1 MWLGASAMVGAFAR
15 VNYFIYPSL
24 YSEWV
29 YTGDALRLGWQVLL
43 FIGAAREIQLY
54 QRGYA
59 QSRVLEE
66 RRRIARDLHDG
77 LAQELAFMVTTTR
90 KMVDARYGDRELIQ
104 LASAAERALD
114 ESRRGIASL
123 TQRNSQPF
131 DAALVQTVEE
141 VGGRLGAQ
149 VVVTADA
156 APRLTQERQEQL
168 LRIVREAVTNAV
180 RHGSA
185 NVVRV
190 EFSNGRGLALANRGR
205 RRRVRPGGGPPQR
218 LRPHRHARASCR
230 ARRSVVRRVDVGGNA
245 DRGGPAVTKMRV
257 LVADDHPPT
266 RAGVRLALERGGFE
280 VCSEAADA
288 ATAVALARRDRPD
301 VCLLDINM
309 PGNGIHA
316 AEAISQELP
325 ETAVVMLTV
334 SRTDSDLFDALRA
347 GASGYL
353 LKDIDPARLPL
364 ALHGVLEGEAALPRH
379 LVALLIE
386 EFRERKRRRRIPLRG
401 RRSAELT
408 DREWEVLELMR
419 NGASTEEIASRLFIS
434 PVTVRDSRLRD
445 PAQAARA
452 HARSGD
458 RAARALSKFSGS

>member
-1 MWLGASAMVGAFAR
+1 MRLRPRSVTLLAALVAATLTDLVIMVPGLHYAYRSVPLHAMLETTATIIALLTTVLLWGRLRERQRLDDLLLFVALALLTTTNLLFAAIPAAIWTDPHPFSIWTTVCGGAVSAALLAAAALAPPIRLRNYEMAARIAITLMALALVAIGTVIGAFVDRLPVGLDPAQNPTIAGLFTGNDLIVSAEIVIAVLFLVAAIGFTRRAERSGDEFLLWLGASAMVGAFAR

-29 YTGDALRLGWQVLL
+29 YTGDALRLGWHVLL
-43 FIGAAREIQLY
+43 FVGAAREIQLY

-141 VGGRLGAQ
+141 VGDRLGAQ
-149 VVVTADA
+149 VLVSADP

-190 EFSNGRGLALANRGR
+190 EFSNGRGLH
-205 RRRVRPGGGPPQR
+205 
-218 LRPHRHARASCR
+218 LRIE
-230 ARRSVVRRVDVGGNA
+230 DDGVG
-245 DRGGPAVTKMRV
+245 
-257 LVADDHPPT
+257 
-266 RAGVRLALERGGFE
+266 F
-280 VCSEAADA
+280 
-288 ATAVALARRDRPD
+288 
-301 VCLLDINM
+301 
-309 PGNGIHA
+309 
-316 AEAISQELP
+316 
-325 ETAVVMLTV
+325 
-334 SRTDSDLFDALRA
+334 
-347 GASGYL
+347 
-353 LKDIDPARLPL
+353 DPAAVHPNGYGLIGMRER
-364 ALHGVLEGEAALPRH
+364 AAALGGQ
-379 LVALLIE
+379 LFV
-386 EFRERKRRRRIPLRG
+386 
-401 RRSAELT
+401 
-408 DREWEVLELMR
+408 
-419 NGASTEEIASRLFIS
+419 ASTAEGTQIEVVL
-434 PVTVRDSRLRD
+434 P
-445 PAQAARA
+445 
-452 HARSGD
+452 
-458 RAARALSKFSGS
+458 

>member
-1 MWLGASAMVGAFAR
+1 MRLRPRSVTLLAALVAAALTDLVVMVPGLHYAYRSVPLHAMLETTATIIALLTTVLLWGRLRERQRLDDLLLFVALALLTTTNLLFAAIPAAIWTDPHPFSIWTTVCGGAVSAALLAAAALAPPMRLRNYEMAARIAITLMALALVAIGTVIGAFVDRLPVGLDPAQNPTVAGLFTGNDLIVSAEIVIAVLFLVAAIGFTRRAERSGDEFLLWLGASAMVGGFAR

-29 YTGDALRLGWQVLL
+29 YTGDALRLGWHVLL

-90 KMVDARYGDRELIQ
+90 KMVDERYGDRELIQ

-123 TQRNSQPF
+123 TQRTSQPF

-141 VGGRLGAQ
+141 VGDRLGAQ
-149 VVVTADA
+149 VLVTADA

-190 EFSNGRGLALANRGR
+190 EFSNGRGLH
-205 RRRVRPGGGPPQR
+205 
-218 LRPHRHARASCR
+218 LRIE
-230 ARRSVVRRVDVGGNA
+230 DDGVGF
-245 DRGGPAVTKMRV
+245 DP
-257 LVADDHPPT
+257 
-266 RAGVRLALERGGFE
+266 AGVHPNGFGLIGMRER
-280 VCSEAADA
+280 A
-288 ATAVALARRDRPD
+288 
-301 VCLLDINM
+301 
-309 PGNGIHA
+309 
-316 AEAISQELP
+316 
-325 ETAVVMLTV
+325 
-334 SRTDSDLFDALRA
+334 
-347 GASGYL
+347 
-353 LKDIDPARLPL
+353 
-364 ALHGVLEGEAALPRH
+364 AALGGQ
-379 LVALLIE
+379 LFI
-386 EFRERKRRRRIPLRG
+386 
-401 RRSAELT
+401 
-408 DREWEVLELMR
+408 
-419 NGASTEEIASRLFIS
+419 ASTSEGTQIEVVL
-434 PVTVRDSRLRD
+434 P
-445 PAQAARA
+445 
-452 HARSGD
+452 
-458 RAARALSKFSGS
+458 